1 MNKLIIV
8 LLVFLAACSGVHR
21 ISNSDL
27 SWLYRDSHKEK
38 PEYLL
43 YNHAKDSSTIFLKMP
58 VSFVPYQKNKSGE
71 QSADMF
77 LKITVFPSY
86 ENKKI
91 LDTSSFH
98 FTAPF
103 TDDSTAFILKRFYVR
118 RPADKSFLTLNLYDA
133 QGELLNQSFLNE
145 DNSIQGSNA
154 FLFYEEGKDYPLF
167 STVLG
172 TTKNIS
178 ITCNDTNQLLW
189 VRCFFRDY
197 PIAHPPF
204 SNKQPVVFS
213 YNSDSTFQLHNDTS
227 GFYQFRSTGKGIY
240 HLQYDTIQKSGAVLY
255 NFGDDYPLVTDA
267 NQMVAALRY
276 VTTASEFERI
286 QQATD
291 KKEAIDQFWID
302 VSGSRERAR
311 FLIKI
316 FYSRMQDANR
326 YFTSYLE
333 GWKTDKGMIY
343 LVFGPPKTVY
353 KTSESEYWDYGVY
366 KGYGNL
372 NFTFK
377 KIENPFT
384 TNDYILV
391 RSAAYEPVW
400 YIAVD
405 QWRQGRII
413 QTNE

>member
-1 MNKLIIV
+1 M
-8 LLVFLAACSGVHR
+8 
-21 ISNSDL
+21 
-27 SWLYRDSHKEK
+27 
-38 PEYLL
+38 L
-43 YNHAKDSSTIFLKMP
+43 YNHTVDSSTIILKLP
-58 VSFVPYQKNKSGE
+58 VSFVTYQKNKTGE
-71 QSADMF
+71 LSSSLI
-77 LKITVFPSY
+77 LKVIVFPAYESKKVLDSISY
-86 ENKKI
+86 YF
-91 LDTSSFH
+91 S
-98 FTAPF
+98 APF
-103 TDDSTAFILKRFYVR
+103 TDDSAAFILKRFFIKK
-118 RPADKSFLTLNLYDA
+118 PADKSLLTLSLYDA
-133 QGELLNQSFLNE
+133 EGKQLSQGFINSDSSVQGNQ
-145 DNSIQGSNA
+145 A
-154 FLFYEEGKDYPLF
+154 FLFYEQGKDYPLF
-167 STVLG
+167 SNVLG
-172 TTKNIS
+172 TTKRVS
-178 ITCNDTNQLLW
+178 VESTSSKGVLW
-189 VRCFFRDY
+189 VRCFYKNY

-204 SNKQPVVFS
+204 SNKPPAVFS
-213 YNSDSTFQLHNDTS
+213 YNADSVFHIHSDSS
-227 GFYQFRSTGKGIY
+227 GFYQINITTQGIY
-240 HLQYDTIQKSGAVLY
+240 HLQFDTLQKSGAVLY
-255 NFGDDYPLVTDA
+255 NFGDDYPLVTEA
-267 NQMVAALRY
+267 GQLVAALRY

-343 LVFGPPKTVY
+343 LIFGPPKTVY

-405 QWRQGRII
+405 HWRQGRII

>member
-1 MNKLIIV
+1 M
-8 LLVFLAACSGVHR
+8 
-21 ISNSDL
+21 
-27 SWLYRDSHKEK
+27 LYH
-38 PEYLL
+38 
-43 YNHAKDSSTIFLKMP
+43 HTVDSSTIILKLP
-58 VSFVPYQKNKSGE
+58 VSFIPYQKNKTGE
-71 QSADMF
+71 LSSSLI
-77 LKITVFPSY
+77 LKVIVFPAYESKKVLDSISY
-86 ENKKI
+86 YF
-91 LDTSSFH
+91 S
-98 FTAPF
+98 APF
-103 TDDSTAFILKRFYVR
+103 TDDSAAFILKRFFIKK
-118 RPADKSFLTLNLYDA
+118 PADKSLLTLSLYDA
-133 QGELLNQSFLNE
+133 EGKQLSQGFINSDSSVQGNQ
-145 DNSIQGSNA
+145 A
-154 FLFYEEGKDYPLF
+154 FLFYEQGKDYPLF
-167 STVLG
+167 SNVLG
-172 TTKNIS
+172 TTKRVSVESASNKGV
-178 ITCNDTNQLLW
+178 LW
-189 VRCFFRDY
+189 LRCFYKNY

-204 SNKQPVVFS
+204 SNKPPAVFS
-213 YNSDSTFQLHNDTS
+213 YNADSVFQVHSDSS
-227 GFYQFRSTGKGIY
+227 GFYQINITTQGIY
-240 HLQYDTIQKSGAVLY
+240 HLQFDTLQKSGAVLY
-255 NFGDDYPLVTDA
+255 NFGEDYPLVTDA
-267 NQMVAALRY
+267 GQLVAALRY

-343 LVFGPPKTVY
+343 LIFGPPKTVY

-405 QWRQGRII
+405 HWRQGRII